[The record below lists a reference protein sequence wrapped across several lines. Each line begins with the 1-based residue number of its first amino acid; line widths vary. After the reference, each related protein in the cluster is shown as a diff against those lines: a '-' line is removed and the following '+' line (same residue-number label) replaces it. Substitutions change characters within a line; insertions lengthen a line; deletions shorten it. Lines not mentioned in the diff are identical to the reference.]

1 MMTGRSP
8 RERVFCVMTTVALA
22 VWGCAHPSSPP
33 AMTDVP
39 PRVGI
44 ALGGGG
50 ARGFAEIG
58 VLRVLEQERIPV
70 TAVAGASVGALVG
83 ALYADTGR
91 VLDAEFHAVALHEA
105 DVFDYALSSVL
116 SGGLIKGDALEEFLR
131 TRLRNQ
137 TIESMALLFAAVAVD
152 LRTGQPMIF
161 TQGPV
166 APAVHASAAIPGVFV
181 PVTIDGKAYVDGGVV
196 DPVPVDAARKLGA
209 EVVIAVVIPPD
220 IPRETPTNP
229 LVIAY
234 RAVTIMASLIGD
246 LRAREA
252 DIVIRPEVGEVE
264 FDDFS
269 QKKRLIESGEAAARA
284 ALPAIRRVILEKTRH
299 EPAHSP
305 VAGPSGDQ
313 WPRSAGPSL

>member
-1 MMTGRSP
+1 MMTGRPP
-8 RERVFCVMTTVALA
+8 RERVLCLITTVALT
-22 VWGCAHPSSPP
+22 VWGCAHPSVPP

-70 TAVAGASVGALVG
+70 TAVAGTSVGALVG

-131 TRLRNQ
+131 TRLHNQ
-137 TIESMALLFAAVAVD
+137 TIEGMALPFAAVAVE

-220 IPRETPTNP
+220 IPQETPTNP

-252 DIVIRPEVGEVE
+252 DIVIRPEVGEVA

-284 ALPAIRRVILEKTRH
+284 ALPEIRRIILEKTRH
-299 EPAHSP
+299 EPAHQP

-313 WPRSAGPSL
+313 WPRSAGRPL

>member
-1 MMTGRSP
+1 MRATRSLW
-8 RERVFCVMTTVALA
+8 ERFFCVMATVALA
-22 VWGCAHPSSPP
+22 TEGCARPP
-33 AMTDVP
+33 APRATTEVL

-70 TAVAGASVGALVG
+70 AAVAGTSVGALVG

-91 VLDAEFHAVALHEA
+91 VLDAEFHAVALQEA

-131 TRLRNQ
+131 TRLRHQ
-137 TIESMALLFAAVAVD
+137 AIEQLALPFAAVAVD

-166 APAVHASAAIPGVFV
+166 VRAVHASAAIPGVFV
-181 PVTIDGKAYVDGGVV
+181 PVTIDGKTYVDGGVV
-196 DPVPVDAARKLGA
+196 DPVPADAARRLGA
-209 EVVIAVVIPPD
+209 EVVIAVAIPPD
-220 IPRETPTNP
+220 MPQDTPTNP
-229 LVIAY
+229 VVIAY

-246 LRAREA
+246 LRSHEA
-252 DIVIRPEVGEVE
+252 DVVIRPDVGNAA

-269 QKKRLIESGEAAARA
+269 QKKRLIEAGEVAARA
-284 ALPAIRRVILEKTRH
+284 ALPEIRQAIVAKTRR
-299 EPAHSP
+299 EPAP
-305 VAGPSGDQ
+305 
-313 WPRSAGPSL
+313 

>member
-1 MMTGRSP
+1 MRTIGSQG
-8 RERVFCVMTTVALA
+8 ERFFCVIATVAL
-22 VWGCAHPSSPP
+22 VTGGCARAPIPR
-33 AMTDVP
+33 ATTDVL

-70 TAVAGASVGALVG
+70 AAVAGTSVGALVG

-91 VLDAEFHAVALHEA
+91 VLDAEFQAVALQEA
-105 DVFDYALSSVL
+105 DVFDYAISSVL

-131 TRLRNQ
+131 TRLRHQ
-137 TIESMALLFAAVAVD
+137 AIEQLALPFAAVAVD

-166 APAVHASAAIPGVFV
+166 VPVVHASAAIPGVFV
-181 PVTIDGKAYVDGGVV
+181 PVTIDGKTYVDGGVV
-196 DPVPVDAARKLGA
+196 DPVPADAARKLGA
-209 EVVIAVVIPPD
+209 EVVIAVAIPPD
-220 IPRETPTNP
+220 IPQDTPTNP

-246 LRAREA
+246 LRSHEA
-252 DIVIRPEVGEVE
+252 DVVIRPDVGNVS

-269 QKKRLIESGEAAARA
+269 QKKRLIEAGEVAARA
-284 ALPAIRRVILEKTRH
+284 ALPEIRQAIGAKTRH
-299 EPAHSP
+299 VPAP
-305 VAGPSGDQ
+305 
-313 WPRSAGPSL
+313 

>member
-70 TAVAGASVGALVG
+70 AAVAGTSVGALVG

-105 DVFDYALSSVL
+105 DIFDYALSSVL
-116 SGGLIKGDALEEFLR
+116 SGGLIKGELLEEFLR

-137 TIESMALLFAAVAVD
+137 TIEHMALPFAAVAVD

-161 TQGPV
+161 SHGPV
-166 APAVHASAAIPGVFV
+166 APVVHASAAIPGVFV
-181 PVTIDGKAYVDGGVV
+181 PVTIDGKTYVDGCVV
-196 DPVPVDAARKLGA
+196 DPVPADAARQLGA
-209 EVVIAVVIPPD
+209 EVVIAVAIPPD
-220 IPRETPTNP
+220 IPQETPTNP

-246 LRAREA
+246 LRSREA
-252 DIVIRPEVGEVE
+252 DIVIRPEVGDVA

-269 QKKRLIESGEAAARA
+269 QKKRLIEAGEAAARA
-284 ALPAIRRVILEKTRH
+284 ALPEIREVIRAKTRH
-299 EPAHSP
+299 EPA
-305 VAGPSGDQ
+305 
-313 WPRSAGPSL
+313 R

>member
-8 RERVFCVMTTVALA
+8 QERVFCVMTTVALA
-22 VWGCAHPSSPP
+22 VWGCAHPSAPP

-70 TAVAGASVGALVG
+70 TAVAGTSVGALVG

-137 TIESMALLFAAVAVD
+137 TIESMALPFAAVAVD
-152 LRTGQPMIF
+152 LRTGQPVIF

-252 DIVIRPEVGEVE
+252 DVVIRPEVGEVA

-269 QKKRLIESGEAAARA
+269 QKKGLIESGEAAARA
-284 ALPAIRRVILEKTRH
+284 ALPEIRRVIRERTRY

-305 VAGPSGDQ
+305 VAGPSGEK

>member
-1 MMTGRSP
+1 MRTTRSLWERFFCVIAAAGLATGGCARSP
-8 RERVFCVMTTVALA
+8 APRATTEVL
-22 VWGCAHPSSPP
+22 
-33 AMTDVP
+33 

-70 TAVAGASVGALVG
+70 AVVAGTSVGALVG

-91 VLDAEFHAVALHEA
+91 VLDAEFHAVALQEA

-131 TRLRNQ
+131 TRLRHQ
-137 TIESMALLFAAVAVD
+137 AIEQLALPFAAVAVD

-166 APAVHASAAIPGVFV
+166 VPAVHASAAIPGVFV
-181 PVTIDGKAYVDGGVV
+181 PVTIDGKTYVDGGVV
-196 DPVPVDAARKLGA
+196 DPVPADAARKLGA
-209 EVVIAVVIPPD
+209 EVVIAVAIPPD
-220 IPRETPTNP
+220 MPQDTPTNP
-229 LVIAY
+229 VVIAY

-246 LRAREA
+246 LRSHEA
-252 DIVIRPEVGEVE
+252 DVVIRPDVGNVS

-269 QKKRLIESGEAAARA
+269 QKKRLIEAGEVAARA
-284 ALPAIRRVILEKTRH
+284 ALPEIRQAILAKTRH
-299 EPAHSP
+299 EPAP
-305 VAGPSGDQ
+305 
-313 WPRSAGPSL
+313 